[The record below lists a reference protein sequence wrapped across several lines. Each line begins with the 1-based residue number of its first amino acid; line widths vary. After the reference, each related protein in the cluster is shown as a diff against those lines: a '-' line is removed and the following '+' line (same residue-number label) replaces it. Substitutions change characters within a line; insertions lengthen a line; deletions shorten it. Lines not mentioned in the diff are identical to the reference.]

1 MKLLSMLGSHVQ
13 ADMDEAVSS
22 TCRMESDSE
31 GLGCGPRDPAFVCP
45 GLHGMRAAEGQ
56 VRLEA
61 PRGPEVPENE
71 DGVDSQSPRMARAAE
86 ALDSAGAPCQRPARA
101 PLGHF
106 CGVEGATG
114 HRKEEL
120 GRAVRGGGWR
130 NHLVFLD
137 IRGLGVT
144 AHVVVTHCRV
154 GELGTCSRSAGQCPY
169 G

>member
-45 GLHGMRAAEGQ
+45 GLHGVRAAEGQ

-120 GRAVRGGGWR
+120 GTVRGGGWR
-130 NHLVFLD
+130 NRLVFLD